1 MADVREGLQ
10 GINEPDRSIGLLL
23 DEFYRSM
30 KSLEKDEH
38 RGGKQATAIIMA
50 MCDIKA
56 AFKKHLDERFDELRK
71 DPDHHLG
78 LGDIRL
84 TVAQQDELCAPL
96 TKIRW

>member
-1 MADVREGLQ
+1 MADIREGLQ

-23 DEFYRSM
+23 DEFYRNM
-30 KSLEKDEH
+30 KSLERDEH

-50 MCDIKA
+50 MSDIKA
-56 AFKKHLDERFDELRK
+56 AVKKHLDERFDELRK